1 MSKYIPDNQK
11 HLTLDERIYIQN
23 ELSKGTSFKD
33 IACFLCK
40 DPRIIKVVE
49 GLPNLLRV
57 FREGLA

>member
-11 HLTLDERIYIQN
+11 HLNLDDCIYIQN

-40 DPRIIKVVE
+40 GPTTISKGRH
-49 GLPNLLRV
+49 
-57 FREGLA
+57 